1 MILKQVN
8 NRDDADRICRLFQ
21 FSVSKEL
28 ISINVT
34 EESLKDKTIKGMGW
48 SVAENVTRMGVT
60 FMVSIILARLLS
72 PDEYGLIGILTIF
85 IAIFN
90 AIVDSGFTNALIR
103 KRDVTDTDYST
114 VFYTN
119 LILSVVL
126 ATVLFFSAKPI
137 SVFFERPELIS
148 LTKVMS
154 SVVVINALAIVQ
166 RARTTKAIDF
176 KTQTK
181 ITFISSVGSGITG
194 IAMAYLDYGVWALVV
209 QQVSNQLLS
218 TLLFWLYNRWMPK
231 LIFSLVSFKEM
242 WAFGSKLLVSGLID
256 TTWKEIYQVVIGKCY
271 SPVTLGLY
279 TRAKQFADLCSS
291 NLTSVVQRVSYPVLS
306 SIQED
311 RERLKSAYQ
320 RVIKTTMLP
329 TFVLMLGMA
338 ACAKPMIQVLIGE
351 QWLECVP
358 MLQII
363 CTSGMLYPLHAINL
377 NMLQVQGRSDLFL
390 RLEIIKKIIA
400 IGPLLLGIFVDIYL
414 MLAGSLVTNFIAY
427 YLNAYYS
434 GPFLNYSI
442 KEQVKDILPSLG
454 VAVAMAIPVFA
465 ISLIPMNPFILLLL
479 QIVLG
484 GIITITICE
493 VTKLPEYSE
502 IKGIVVPVIN
512 KVIKRK

>member
-1 MILKQVN
+1 MTQ
-8 NRDDADRICRLFQ
+8 
-21 FSVSKEL
+21 
-28 ISINVT
+28 
-34 EESLKDKTIKGMGW
+34 SLKEKTVKGTLW
-48 SVAENVTRMGVT
+48 SAIENVTRMGVT
-60 FMVSIILARLLS
+60 FVVSIILARLLS

-103 KRDVTDTDYST
+103 KQDATDTDYST

-119 LILSVVL
+119 LVLSVVL
-126 ATVLFFSAKPI
+126 AATLFFCAKPI
-137 SVFFERPELIS
+137 AVFFERPELVS
-148 LTKVMS
+148 LTQVMS

-181 ITFISSVGSGITG
+181 ITFISSIGSGAIG
-194 IAMAYLDYGVWALVV
+194 MAMAYMGYGVWALVA
-209 QQVSNQLLS
+209 QQISNQLLS
-218 TLLFWLYNRWMPK
+218 TIFFWIYNKWIPK
-231 LIFSLVSFKEM
+231 LFFSWVSFKEM
-242 WAFGSKLLVSGLID
+242 WAFGSKLLASGLID
-256 TTWKEIYQVVIGKCY
+256 TAWKEVYQVVIGKCY
-271 SPVTLGLY
+271 SPATLGLY

-306 SIQED
+306 SIQDD
-311 RERLKSAYQ
+311 RVRLKGAYQ

-338 ACAKPMIQVLIGE
+338 ACAEPMIYVLIGE

-363 CTSGMLYPLHAINL
+363 CTYGMLYPLHAINL

-414 MLAGSLVTNFIAY
+414 MLAGSLVTSLISY

-442 KEQVKDILPSLG
+442 KEQVKDILPSFG
-454 VAVAMAIPVFA
+454 VAIAMAVPVFA
-465 ISLIPMNPFILLLL
+465 MSFIPMNPFILLPLL
-479 QIVLG
+479 ILVG
-484 GIITITICE
+484 AVITIGICE
-493 VTKLPEYSE
+493 VTRLPEYIE
-502 IKGIVVPVIN
+502 LKGIAMPIIN

>member
-1 MILKQVN
+1 M
-8 NRDDADRICRLFQ
+8 A
-21 FSVSKEL
+21 
-28 ISINVT
+28 
-34 EESLKDKTIKGMGW
+34 EESLKNKTVKGMGW
-48 SVAENVTRMGVT
+48 SAVENVTRMGVT
-60 FMVSIILARLLS
+60 FVVSIILARLLT

-103 KRDVTDTDYST
+103 KQDATDTDYST

-119 LILSVVL
+119 LVLSVFL
-126 ATVLFFSAKPI
+126 AATLFLCANPI
-137 SVFFERPELIS
+137 AAFFERPELVS
-148 LTKVMS
+148 LTRVMS

-181 ITFISSVGSGITG
+181 ITFVASIASGAIG
-194 IAMAYLDYGVWALVV
+194 IAMAYKGFGVWALVG
-209 QQVSNQLLS
+209 QQISNQAIS
-218 TLLFWLYNRWMPK
+218 TILFWIYNRWMPK
-231 LIFSLVSFKEM
+231 LIFSWASFKEM
-242 WAFGSKLLVSGLID
+242 WAFGSKLLASGLID
-256 TTWKEIYQVVIGKCY
+256 TAWKEIYQVVIGKCY
-271 SPVTLGLY
+271 SPATLGLY

-306 SIQED
+306 SIQDD
-311 RERLKSAYQ
+311 RVRLKSAYQ

-329 TFVLMLGMA
+329 TFVLMLGVA
-338 ACAKPMIQVLIGE
+338 AVAKPMVLVLIGE
-351 QWLECVP
+351 QWLPCVP
-358 MLQII
+358 FLQIM
-363 CTSGMLYPLHAINL
+363 CSFKMLYPLHAINL

-390 RLEIIKKIIA
+390 KLEIIKKIIN

-414 MLAGSLVTNFIAY
+414 MLAGSLVTSLIAY

-442 KEQVKDILPSLG
+442 KEQIKDILPSFG

-465 ISLIPMNPFILLLL
+465 MSFIPMSPFLLLPL
-479 QIVLG
+479 QIIVG
-484 GIITITICE
+484 AAITIAICE
-493 VTKLPEYSE
+493 ATKLPEYIE
-502 IKGIVVPVIN
+502 LKGIVMPIIN